1 MSRITTTTGEL
12 VTEILAPRTELLWN
26 HEDNSGTVRF
36 HMIKAVT
43 LDGTAISQEYIG
55 QLEHSFDTLMAR
67 VWDVLIPD
75 GEGGTTTVQV
85 PTALVMA
92 TIKTVFDTLYVER
105 NTFLLPPSMSESEE
119 PVV

>member
-1 MSRITTTTGEL
+1 MAGQAATVQARPRRRSRLQPAGQVARPVAHERPAL
-12 VTEILAPRTELLWN
+12 VQQ
-26 HEDNSGTVRF
+26 
-36 HMIKAVT
+36 VT
-43 LDGTAISQEYIG
+43 SPVGRLGPVADRVG
-55 QLEHSFDTLMAR
+55 Q
-67 VWDVLIPD
+67 